1 MSYGEVVLVQEWQ
14 VWRVVSRWVTIAD
27 RLSQFGVWCCEAWIG
42 EAGMESS
49 GKSSRGLDRHL
60 TAGGARSG

>member
-27 RLSQFGVWCCEAWIG
+27 GLV
-42 EAGMESS
+42 SS
-49 GKSSRGLDRHL
+49 GYGVVGVIGG
-60 TAGGARSG
+60 GGARSGYAEG